1 MGQPVKY
8 THEELVEAVQR
19 LQDLGD
25 FDTEVAASRR
35 AGEILNSALDAVE
48 DGVVEGVVRTLEQ
61 ETGEKTGEGVRT
73 GFDDDS
79 FKL

>member
-1 MGQPVKY
+1 VTQEIKY

-19 LQDLGD
+19 LQDLGE

-35 AGEILNSALDAVE
+35 AGEILNEALDAVE
-48 DGVVEGVVRTLEQ
+48 SGVVEGVVQTLEKHEGREQ
-61 ETGEKTGEGVRT
+61 EVTT
-73 GFDDDS
+73 GFDEDS

>member
-35 AGEILNSALDAVE
+35 AGEILNEALDAVE
-48 DGVVEGVVRTLEQ
+48 DGVVHGVVQTLEQ
-61 ETGEKTGEGVRT
+61 DQGGEQDVRT